1 MKFFSDIRLLLLGVW
16 LGSACFFIAVAQTV
30 FVVLPTRELAGLVV
44 NRTLAVLNFGGLGI
58 AGILIIM
65 SLIGSGRAN
74 KLLLW
79 IERFLLLLV
88 AAACAVGQFV
98 IGFWLVSLKA
108 QMGRPIDEVAADDPL
123 RVQFDTLHMYSEWVL
138 LISMAAALL
147 AFFIIANRRFVAAK
161 DAKAEV
167 YDFSKEF
174 KV

>member
-1 MKFFSDIRLLLLGVW
+1 MKFFSDIKLLLLGVW

-30 FVVLPTRELAGLVV
+30 FAVLPTRELAGLVV
-44 NRTLAVLNFGGLGI
+44 NRTLAVLNFSGLGI
-58 AGILIIM
+58 AGLLIVM

-79 IERFLLLLV
+79 IERLLLFLV

-98 IGFWLVSLKA
+98 IGFWLVSIKA

-123 RVQFDTLHMYSEWVL
+123 RLQFDTLHMYSEWVL
-138 LISMAAALL
+138 LISMAAALIT
-147 AFFIIANRRFVAAK
+147 FFIIANRKFSSAK
-161 DAKAEV
+161 SGSTDV
-167 YDFSKEF
+167 YDFSKDF